1 MDWQT
6 LANQLFPEGQDI
18 VEREHFLSGTG
29 QVAGQTVAVIGT
41 TGHAP
46 IGIEIALAQAQAILK
61 TVQDFPKRPILI
73 LVDTQGQRLRH
84 RDEMLGINSYMAHL
98 GKCVDFARRQGHTV
112 LGLVYDQALSGGFIT
127 SGLIADACFAL
138 PQATIRVMGLPAM
151 ARITKVPEE
160 RLTEL
165 AKENPVFAPGAENYL
180 RMGGVHALW
189 EGELARKLAAALSET
204 DAVDRRMALGQER
217 GGRHMAQQVA
227 EAVRTG
233 SDRMEDRM
241 RSDAGP
247 A

>member
-1 MDWQT
+1 
-6 LANQLFPEGQDI
+6 
-18 VEREHFLSGTG
+18 
-29 QVAGQTVAVIGT
+29 
-41 TGHAP
+41 
-46 IGIEIALAQAQAILK
+46 
-61 TVQDFPKRPILI
+61 
-73 LVDTQGQRLRH
+73 
-84 RDEMLGINSYMAHL
+84 
-98 GKCVDFARRQGHTV
+98 
-112 LGLVYDQALSGGFIT
+112 
-127 SGLIADACFAL
+127 
-138 PQATIRVMGLPAM
+138 M

-233 SDRMEDRM
+233 SDRIKDRIEERM
-241 RSDAGP
+241 KRDAGP